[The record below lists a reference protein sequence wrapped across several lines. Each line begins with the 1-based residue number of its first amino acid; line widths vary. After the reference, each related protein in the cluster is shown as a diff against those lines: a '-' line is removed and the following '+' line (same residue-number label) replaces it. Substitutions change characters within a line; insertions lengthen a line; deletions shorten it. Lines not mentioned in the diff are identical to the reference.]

1 MAVEN
6 FATVGDIRLHYVADG
21 DGTPVL
27 FLHGFP
33 ETSYSWRRQVPALAK
48 AGFRAVA
55 MDLRGYGQSSKPPE
69 VDAYRLTEL
78 VRDVAGMATQIGARQ
93 IVAHDW
99 GGIIAWLLPMLHP
112 GVVDRMVILN
122 SPHPVPLARE
132 LRTMRQK
139 VRFIY
144 QLFVQPPLLRLLLP
158 SLMRRAGRFTE
169 ADIAVMKE
177 SWRDPA
183 ARRAMANYYRAL
195 RRHRRALRPLIRPI
209 DIPVMLIWGE
219 RDPVFVRETTE
230 RFDEWV
236 PNLRVERIARAGH
249 FVQTDQP
256 ERVNELL
263 LGFLER

>member
-33 ETSYSWRRQVPALAK
+33 ETSYSWRRQLPALAA

-99 GGIIAWLLPMLHP
+99 GGIIA
-112 GVVDRMVILN
+112 
-122 SPHPVPLARE
+122 
-132 LRTMRQK
+132 
-139 VRFIY
+139 
-144 QLFVQPPLLRLLLP
+144 
-158 SLMRRAGRFTE
+158 
-169 ADIAVMKE
+169 
-177 SWRDPA
+177 
-183 ARRAMANYYRAL
+183 
-195 RRHRRALRPLIRPI
+195 
-209 DIPVMLIWGE
+209 
-219 RDPVFVRETTE
+219 
-230 RFDEWV
+230 
-236 PNLRVERIARAGH
+236 
-249 FVQTDQP
+249 
-256 ERVNELL
+256 
-263 LGFLER
+263 

>member
-1 MAVEN
+1 VTED
-6 FATVGDIRLHYVADG
+6 FATVGDINLHYVADG

-33 ETSYSWRRQVPALAK
+33 ETSYSWRRQLPALAK

-55 MDLRGYGQSSKPPE
+55 MDLRGYGLSSKPRD

-78 VRDVAGMATQIGARQ
+78 VRDVAGLATQIGARQ

-99 GGIIAWLLPMLHP
+99 GGVIAWLLPMLHP
-112 GVVDRMVILN
+112 TVADRIVILN

-132 LRTMRQK
+132 LRHWRQK
-139 VRFIY
+139 IRFIY
-144 QLFVQPPLLRLLLP
+144 QLFVQPPLLRIFLP
-158 SLMRRAGRFTE
+158 PLMRRAGRFTE
-169 ADIAVMKE
+169 ADITIMKA

-195 RRHRRALRPLIRPI
+195 RRHRAALRPLLRPI
-209 DIPVMLIWGE
+209 EIPVMLIWGE

-236 PNLRVERIARAGH
+236 PNLRVERIPRAGH
-249 FVQTDQP
+249 FVQTDAP

>member
-1 MAVEN
+1 LIED
-6 FATVGDIRLHYVADG
+6 FATVGDINLHYVADG

-33 ETSYSWRRQVPALAK
+33 ETSYSWRRQLPALAK
-48 AGFRAVA
+48 GGFRAVA
-55 MDLRGYGQSSKPPE
+55 MDLRGYGLSSKPPE

-78 VRDVAGMATQIGARQ
+78 VRDVAGFATQIGARQ

-99 GGIIAWLLPMLHP
+99 GGVIAWLLPMLHP
-112 GVVDRMVILN
+112 GVIDRLVILN

-132 LRTMRQK
+132 LRRWRQK
-139 VRFIY
+139 IRFVY

-158 SLMRRAGRFTE
+158 WLMRRAGRFTE
-169 ADIAVMKE
+169 ADITIMKQ

-183 ARRAMANYYRAL
+183 DRRAMANYYRAL
-195 RRHRRALRPLIRPI
+195 RRHRAALRPLLRPI

-230 RFDEWV
+230 RFEEWV

-249 FVQTDQP
+249 FVQTDAA

>member
-1 MAVEN
+1 MTEN
-6 FATVGDIRLHYVADG
+6 FATVGDITLHYVADG
-21 DGTPVL
+21 GGTPVL

-33 ETSYSWRRQVPALAK
+33 ETSYSWRRQLPALAA
-48 AGFRAVA
+48 AGFRAIA
-55 MDLRGYGQSSKPPE
+55 MDLRGYGKSSKPPE

-78 VRDVAGMATQIGARQ
+78 VRDVAGLAIQLGARQ

-99 GGIIAWLLPMLHP
+99 GGVIAWLLPMLHP

-132 LRTMRQK
+132 LRTFRQK
-139 VRFIY
+139 IRFLY
-144 QLFVQPPLLRLLLP
+144 QLFVHPSLLRFALP
-158 SLMRRAGRFTE
+158 PMMRRAGRFTE
-169 ADIAVMKE
+169 ADIDVMKE
-177 SWRDPA
+177 SWRPRE
-183 ARRAMANYYRAL
+183 ARRAMSNYYKAL
-195 RRHRRALRPLIRPI
+195 RRHRAALRPLIRPI

-249 FVQTDQP
+249 FVQTDAP

>member
-1 MAVEN
+1 MTSD

-27 FLHGFP
+27 LLHGFP
-33 ETSYSWRRQVPALAK
+33 ETSYSWRRQLPALAG

-55 MDLRGYGQSSKPPE
+55 ADLRGYGKSSKPPE

-78 VRDVAGMATQIGARQ
+78 VRDVAGLATQLGAQQ

-99 GGIIAWLLPMLHP
+99 GGVIAWLLPMLHP

-139 VRFIY
+139 VRFVY
-144 QLFVQPPLLRLLLP
+144 QLFVQPPLLRVLLP
-158 SLMRRAGRFTE
+158 PLMRRAGRFTE
-169 ADIAVMKE
+169 EDIAVMKE
-177 SWRDPA
+177 SWRD
-183 ARRAMANYYRAL
+183 RDSLRAMANYYRAL
-195 RRHRRALRPLIRPI
+195 RRHRRELRPLIRPI

-230 RFDEWV
+230 RFGEWV
-236 PNLRVERIARAGH
+236 PDLRVERIARAGH
-249 FVQTDQP
+249 FVQTDAP

-263 LGFLER
+263 LDFLVR

>member
-1 MAVEN
+1 MIED
-6 FATVGDIRLHYVADG
+6 FATVGDINLHYVADG

-33 ETSYSWRRQVPALAK
+33 ETSYSWRRQLPALAK
-48 AGFRAVA
+48 GGFRAVA
-55 MDLRGYGQSSKPPE
+55 MDLRGYGLSSKPAE

-78 VRDVAGMATQIGARQ
+78 VRDVAGLATQIGARQ

-99 GGIIAWLLPMLHP
+99 GGVIAWLLPMLHP
-112 GVVDRMVILN
+112 GVIDRMVILN

-132 LRTMRQK
+132 LQHWRQK
-139 VRFIY
+139 IRFVY

-158 SLMRRAGRFTE
+158 AMMRRAGRFTE
-169 ADIAVMKE
+169 TDITIMKQ

-195 RRHRRALRPLIRPI
+195 RRHRAALRPLLRPI
-209 DIPVMLIWGE
+209 EIPVMLIWGE

>member
-1 MAVEN
+1 MIED
-6 FATVGDIRLHYVADG
+6 FATVGDINLHYVADG

-33 ETSYSWRRQVPALAK
+33 ETSYSWRRQLPALAK

-55 MDLRGYGQSSKPPE
+55 MDLRGYGLSSKPPE

-78 VRDVAGMATQIGARQ
+78 VRDVAGFATQVGARQ

-99 GGIIAWLLPMLHP
+99 GGVIAWLLPMLHP
-112 GVVDRMVILN
+112 GVIDRLVILN

-132 LRTMRQK
+132 LRRWRQK
-139 VRFIY
+139 IRFVY

-158 SLMRRAGRFTE
+158 WLMRRAGRFTE
-169 ADIAVMKE
+169 TDITIMKA

-195 RRHRRALRPLIRPI
+195 RRHRAALRPLLRPI
-209 DIPVMLIWGE
+209 EIPVMLIWGE

-230 RFDEWV
+230 RFEEWV

-249 FVQTDQP
+249 FVQTDAA

>member
-1 MAVEN
+1 MTEN
-6 FATVGDIRLHYVADG
+6 FATVGDIDLHYVADG

-27 FLHGFP
+27 FVHGFP
-33 ETSYSWRRQVPALAK
+33 ETSYSWRRQLPALAA

-55 MDLRGYGQSSKPPE
+55 MDLRGYGKSSKPPE
-69 VDAYRLTEL
+69 IDAYKLTEL
-78 VRDVAGMATQIGARQ
+78 VRDVAGLAIQIGARQ

-99 GGIIAWLLPMLHP
+99 GGVIAWLLPMLHP

-158 SLMRRAGRFTE
+158 AMMRRAGRFTE
-169 ADIAVMKE
+169 ADIEVMKE

-183 ARRAMANYYRAL
+183 ARRAMANYYRAI
-195 RRHRRALRPLIRPI
+195 RRHRSALRPLMRPI
-209 DIPVMLIWGE
+209 EIPVMLIWGE

-230 RFDEWV
+230 RFEEWV

-249 FVQTDQP
+249 FVQTDAA

>member
-1 MAVEN
+1 MTEDFV
-6 FATVGDIRLHYVADG
+6 TVGDIQLHTVADG

-33 ETSYSWRRQVPALAK
+33 ETSYSWRRQLPALAA
-48 AGFRAVA
+48 AGFRAIA
-55 MDLRGYGQSSKPPE
+55 ADLRGYGQSSKPPE

-78 VRDVAGMATQIGARQ
+78 VRDVAGLATQLGARQ

-99 GGIIAWLLPMLHP
+99 GGVIAWLLPMLHP

-132 LRTMRQK
+132 LRRWRQK
-139 VRFIY
+139 IRFIY
-144 QLFVQPPLLRLLLP
+144 QLFVHPPLLRLFLP
-158 SLMRRAGRFTE
+158 MLMRRAGRFTA
-169 ADIAVMKE
+169 ADVQVMKE

-183 ARRAMANYYRAL
+183 ALRAMSNYYKAL
-195 RRHRRALRPLIRPI
+195 RRHRRALREVIRPI

-230 RFDEWV
+230 RFDDFV

-249 FVQTDQP
+249 FVQTDAP

-263 LGFLER
+263 LDFLVR